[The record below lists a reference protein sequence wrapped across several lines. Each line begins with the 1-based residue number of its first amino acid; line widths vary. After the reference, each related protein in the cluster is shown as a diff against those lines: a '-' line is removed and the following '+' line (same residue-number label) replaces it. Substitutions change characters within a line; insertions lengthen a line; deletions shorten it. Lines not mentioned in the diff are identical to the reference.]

1 MDTLLRL
8 VNDRLES
15 SDQYSY
21 NNNSSSSSKN
31 SSDQNHYNFYLQNP
45 QSQECFNNLFME
57 DEDHFSASS
66 SSSHHH
72 HHQLR
77 QLQCSTT
84 TTSTTSTGVVA
95 PVDQDPNFDLS
106 EEWAS
111 TILLQ
116 TAIAIVNNNTP
127 RIQHLMWVLN
137 ELGSP
142 YGDIDQ
148 KLAFY
153 FLQGMFSRVTDSGAK
168 CYGTLAAALEKQS
181 CFESM
186 RRMVLKFEEVSPW
199 MRFGYVASNGSL
211 MEALQG
217 EKKLHIIDIA
227 GSYSS
232 FCTQWPTF
240 IEALATQS
248 DQTPHL
254 TLTTLVAAKSE
265 GTLRAHKKLMKEIS
279 RRLEKFARLM
289 GIPFKFKPIFHY
301 GDVSHFDFTN
311 LPLKHDEAVAVNCS
325 GALRS
330 VAPLQNR
337 RDFLI
342 SLFRSL
348 RPKIITVVEEEADLN
363 AHGGADDFVKHL
375 QECLRWFRLY
385 FDSLDGSFPVVTDER
400 LMLERAAGRA
410 VVDLLARGLAESV
423 ERRETAARWV
433 RRMHDGGFK
442 PVSFSEDVNDD
453 VRALL
458 RRYKDGWTVMDGDGA
473 GAGMFLA
480 WKGQPVVWAAAWVP
494 GQVDGEK
501 TPV

>member
-8 VNDRLES
+8 VNDLGS

-31 SSDQNHYNFYLQNP
+31 SSDRNHYNYYLQNP
-45 QSQECFNNLFME
+45 QSQECFNNSFME

-84 TTSTTSTGVVA
+84 TTSAAA
-95 PVDQDPNFDLS
+95 PVDHDLNFELS

-111 TILLQ
+111 TVLLQ
-116 TAIAIVNNNTP
+116 TAIAIVNKNTT

-168 CYGTLAAALEKQS
+168 CYRTLAAALEKQS
-181 CFESM
+181 CFGSM

-199 MRFGYVASNGSL
+199 MRFGHVASNGAL
-211 MEALQG
+211 MEALRG
-217 EKKLHIIDIA
+217 EKKLHIIDIP

-289 GIPFKFKPIFHY
+289 GISFKFKPIFHY
-301 GDVSHFDFTN
+301 GDVSHFDFTH

-330 VAPLQNR
+330 VAPLHNR

-363 AHGGADDFVKHL
+363 ADGGADDFFKHL

-385 FDSLDGSFPVVTDER
+385 FDSLDGSFPIVTDER
-400 LMLERAAGRA
+400 LMLERAAGRS
-410 VVDLLARGLAESV
+410 VVDLLACGLAESV
-423 ERRETAARWV
+423 ERRETAVRWT
-433 RRMHDGGFK
+433 RRLHDGGFK

-501 TPV
+501 THV

>member
-8 VNDRLES
+8 VNDLGS

-31 SSDQNHYNFYLQNP
+31 SSDRNHYNYYLQNP
-45 QSQECFNNLFME
+45 QSQECFNNSFME

-84 TTSTTSTGVVA
+84 TTSTTSTGAAA
-95 PVDQDPNFDLS
+95 PVDHDLNFELS

-111 TILLQ
+111 TVLLQ
-116 TAIAIVNNNTP
+116 TAIAIVNKNTT

-168 CYGTLAAALEKQS
+168 CYRTLAAALEKQS
-181 CFESM
+181 CFGSM

-199 MRFGYVASNGSL
+199 MRFGHVASNGAL
-211 MEALQG
+211 MEALR
-217 EKKLHIIDIA
+217 
-227 GSYSS
+227 
-232 FCTQWPTF
+232 
-240 IEALATQS
+240 ALATQS

-289 GIPFKFKPIFHY
+289 GISFKFKPIFHY
-301 GDVSHFDFTN
+301 GDVSHFDFTH

-330 VAPLQNR
+330 VAPLHNR

-363 AHGGADDFVKHL
+363 ADGGADDFFKHL

-385 FDSLDGSFPVVTDER
+385 FDSLDGSFPIVTDER
-400 LMLERAAGRA
+400 LMLERAAGRS
-410 VVDLLARGLAESV
+410 VVDLLACGLAESV
-423 ERRETAARWV
+423 ERRETAVRWT
-433 RRMHDGGFK
+433 RRLHDGGFK

-501 TPV
+501 THV